1 MTQNTTPLSPI
12 LASQSRARYHMLR
25 SAGLDFSVQAP
36 AVDEAALQHKLH
48 EAMTPPESMAAA
60 LAAAKAL
67 SVATRHPSHYVIGA
81 DQVLYCNGRIFSKAA
96 DLATARENLKYLSGK
111 QHQLISA
118 VCVMQR
124 DKMLWHHADRAKL
137 TMRNL
142 SDAELDHY
150 CARAGDALTRS
161 VGAYELEGLGAWL
174 FDRIEGDHF
183 TILGLP
189 LLPLLGFLREK
200 GYGI

>member
-1 MTQNTTPLSPI
+1 MDENSTPLSPI

-36 AVDEAALQHKLH
+36 LIDEVALQQKLH

-67 SVATRHPSHYVIGA
+67 SVAARHPAHYVIGA
-81 DQVLYCNGRIFSKAA
+81 DQVLYCNGRIFSKAPDA
-96 DLATARENLKYLSGK
+96 ATAREHLQYLSGK

-118 VCVMQR
+118 VCIMQR
-124 DKMLWHHADRAKL
+124 DKVIWHYADRAKL

-142 SDAELDHY
+142 SAKDIDRY
-150 CARAGDALTRS
+150 CAVAGDALTRS
-161 VGAYELEGLGAWL
+161 VGAYELEGMGAWL
-174 FDRIEGDHF
+174 FDKIEGDHF
-183 TILGLP
+183 TILGMP
-189 LLPLLGFLREK
+189 LFPLLGALRER
-200 GYGI
+200 GYGP